1 MKNIIKNSFVNAL
14 PVERY
19 ANMKR
24 AFFKISNYDKYAKAE
39 YEKSTL
45 NEGSYSL
52 KPFIDT
58 KSIYVHIPKCAGM
71 SINTSLYNSP
81 GGGHRAL
88 STYLYLFDYEDFS
101 NYFKFTFVRNPWDR
115 LVSSYTFLKKGGMNS
130 ADNDWFQSNLSKY
143 DDFNVFVQEW
153 LNKEN
158 IQSYHHFKPQI
169 DYISDIHNKVSLDF
183 IGRFENLESDFN
195 KVASKLNI
203 QAKLTRVN
211 STPRGS
217 YRKFYNDKT
226 AEIVGDIYK
235 EDIQMLGYEY

>member
-1 MKNIIKNSFVNAL
+1 MKNIVKNTIVNSL
-14 PVERY
+14 PVRHY
-19 ANMKR
+19 ANIKR
-24 AFFKISNYDKYAKAE
+24 ALFKLSNSEEYKKSE
-39 YEKSTL
+39 YEKTSL
-45 NEGSYSL
+45 DESSYTL

-81 GGGHRAL
+81 AGGHRGL

-115 LVSSYTFLKKGGMNS
+115 LVSSYTFLNNGGLNS
-130 ADNDWFQSNLSKY
+130 ADNNWFQSNLGKY
-143 DDFNVFVQEW
+143 NDFNQFVQEW
-153 LNKEN
+153 LNKAN

-169 DYISDIHNKVSLDF
+169 DYIYDAHQKVSLDF

-203 QAKLTRVN
+203 QAKLAKVN
-211 STPRGS
+211 SSPRGS
-217 YRKFYNDKT
+217 YRRFYNDKT
-226 AEIVGDIYK
+226 AAIVYEVYK
-235 EDIQMLGYEY
+235 EDIEMLGYEF